1 MVLVLLGAMVL
12 GGPACRKDQG
22 EAALHA
28 RQSALEREASGLRES
43 VARLERGEPIL
54 PQDAVVLSVSEAV
67 VKQFIDAQLPFEA
80 ETDKFKVKLTKG
92 EAVFRGSPSVHLIG
106 SIWHV
111 EHPDLVGEVSAQG
124 ALATIEVEP
133 ESGVLKATLA
143 LDHVDFVQLAGLE
156 NYIPDASR
164 NELARRVRKE
174 LEPRLPPIRI
184 PVKIDQAVDLP
195 TVTDGPVRIQGAR
208 MPLSVEMAGVFA
220 GQGVL
225 WVAIRVVPGEL
236 SRPELSPSA
245 PAAGSKPPTRSA
257 TASPKPS
264 PSAKASASPKA
275 SPSPAADGAK

>member
-1 MVLVLLGAMVL
+1 MSRRPAMAVLLLPALLVGA
-12 GGPACRKDQG
+12 PACRKDRG
-22 EAALHA
+22 EAGLHA

-43 VARLERGEPIL
+43 LARLERGEPIL
-54 PQDAVVLSVSEAV
+54 PQDAVVLSVSESV

-124 ALATIEVEP
+124 ALETIEVEP
-133 ESGVLKATLA
+133 ETGVLEATLA

-156 NYIPDASR
+156 RYIPDASR

-236 SRPELSPSA
+236 SRPDATP
-245 PAAGSKPPTRSA
+245 PPAGSK
-257 TASPKPS
+257 ASS
-264 PSAKASASPKA
+264 RAA
-275 SPSPAADGAK
+275 SPSPKAAPSPRASPAAKGDK

>member
-1 MVLVLLGAMVL
+1 MSARPATALLLSALFVV
-12 GGPACRKDQG
+12 GPACRKDQG

-28 RQSALEREASGLRES
+28 RQSSLEREAGGLRDS
-43 VARLERGEPIL
+43 LARLERGEPIL
-54 PQDAVVLSVSEAV
+54 PQDAVVLSVGEAV

-92 EAVFRGSPSVHLIG
+92 EAVFRGSPSVHLTG
-106 SIWHV
+106 TIWHV
-111 EHPDLVGEVSAQG
+111 DHPDLVGEVGAQG
-124 ALATIEVEP
+124 ALETIEVEP
-133 ESGVLKATLA
+133 ESGVLRATLA
-143 LDHVDFVQLAGLE
+143 LDHVDFLQLAGLE

-195 TVTDGPVRIQGAR
+195 TVTDGPVRLLGAR

-225 WVAIRVVPGEL
+225 WVAIRVLPGEL
-236 SRPELSPSA
+236 SRPDVV
-245 PAAGSKPPTRSA
+245 T
-257 TASPKPS
+257 
-264 PSAKASASPKA
+264 
-275 SPSPAADGAK
+275 SPSPAKGGGK